1 MQRGHLITLTQLCDK
16 LCCRLCKLLCQNSI
30 SGGKRFNFSAKYPI
44 VLNPRLGFAD
54 GGRDRAHGGDD
65 FAAEG
70 HSLGE
75 AAAAEGGADQTLQ
88 PTPEAQRRD
97 VQRRAGAQARTRPRP
112 RPEYTKPFL
121 SDLFRF
127 RSVASSIATREISL
141 TSFSSQIF

>member
-1 MQRGHLITLTQLCDK
+1 MQRGGLITLTQLCDK

-30 SGGKRFNFSAKYPI
+30 SGRKLFNFSAKYPI
-44 VLNPRLGFAD
+44 LNPLGFAD

-97 VQRRAGAQARTRPRP
+97 VQRRTGAQARPRP
-112 RPEYTKPFL
+112 PRLPQ
-121 SDLFRF
+121 
-127 RSVASSIATREISL
+127 L
-141 TSFSSQIF
+141 TGIG